1 VSREN
6 KVIHMTKSLRG
17 TTTYA
22 TKLSEACNDRQ
33 RIHIF
38 FLKKRK
44 KKEIKIQP
52 QRMNKKERERNG
64 KKRCAES
71 EPQAQVMP
79 TI

>member
-1 VSREN
+1 
-6 KVIHMTKSLRG
+6 MTKSLRG

-22 TKLSEACNDRQ
+22 TKLSKACNDRQ

-38 FLKKRK
+38 FHKKKEKKKR
-44 KKEIKIQP
+44 KEIKIQP